1 MSDQPEKNSF
11 TKEVFKKVAK
21 KASYVEVAIVNKK
34 NKQMEDELERKKAN
48 NEELTAAKA
57 NPMFR
62 VFIKKAFDKYDVDGS
77 GDIDYHEL
85 KQFLNDLR
93 ACLNLPKTD
102 DKVFKKIVGIIDPDK
117 SKSVDL
123 QEFYDN

>member
-1 MSDQPEKNSF
+1 MSNQPEKI
-11 TKEVFKKVAK
+11 TPK
-21 KASYVEVAIVNKK
+21 KATFNQLDRKGTFVEVAIINKK
-34 NKQMEDELERKKAN
+34 NKQMQDDLERKKAN

-57 NPMFR
+57 NPMFK